1 MKHSILHLT
10 TLTLVALVMLWL
22 PSEIIAQEAVNPLD
36 GLRATSQTVATRQG
50 AKAVVDFD
58 LDLTNMKHL
67 KSNTVLQIVPMLQ
80 ANDGSGQLDLPAISI
95 SGRTRAIMLRRMGKQ
110 VDIIRNKSGEQHY
123 HYTAEVPFALWMK
136 DASLIFRAKGYGCAE
151 CELGDYT
158 TLLTPNALA
167 PLYQPQYRYAMLV
180 PEGEETKRR
189 EESLTAQITFP
200 VSQTTLNLNLGNNRA
215 EIKRI
220 DDKLTELTRNK
231 NLTVDALSIAGYASP
246 EGSEDLN
253 NRLAQGRV
261 DRVAQHIVSKSPRLK
276 GHYTSSAM
284 GADWDGLR
292 EAIAASSL
300 DHKEQILEIL
310 QKEPVSERTA
320 ALRAIDDGQTYAQLL
335 QTYYPPL
342 RRTVISFSFVVKGFD
357 LTEAKEVIK
366 THPTHLSLAEVNLV
380 ANSYPAGSAE
390 RYQIWVIA
398 ADAFPNAV
406 EPATNA
412 AIMDLEA
419 GRYDQAVK
427 LLERYK
433 KNSKLYT
440 ILGIAYAYN
449 EQYDNA
455 RTYLT
460 KAAQLG
466 LPDAQYNL
474 DEYLHYMQDNF

>member
-67 KSNTVLQIVPMLQ
+67 KSNTVLQIVPTLQ

-261 DRVAQHIVSKSPRLK
+261 DRVAQYIVSKSPRLK

-292 EAIAASSL
+292 EAIATSSL
-300 DHKEQILEIL
+300 DHKEQVLEIL

-357 LTEAKEVIK
+357 LEEAKQVIK
-366 THPTHLSLAEVNLV
+366 THPTHLSLAEVNLL

-390 RYQIWVIA
+390 RYQTWVIA

-433 KNSKLYT
+433 RNTKLYT
-440 ILGIAYAYN
+440 LLGIAYAYN

>member
-22 PSEIIAQEAVNPLD
+22 PSEIIAQEAVNLLD

-67 KSNTVLQIVPMLQ
+67 KSNTVLQIVPTLQ
-80 ANDGSGQLDLPAISI
+80 ANDGSEQLDLPAISI

-189 EESLTAQITFP
+189 EESLTAMITFP
-200 VSQTTLNLNLGNNRA
+200 VNKTNLNLNLGNNRS

-220 DDKLTELTRNK
+220 NDKVQELTTNSS
-231 NLTVDALSIAGYASP
+231 LTVDALSLTGYASP
-246 EGSEDLN
+246 EGNADLN
-253 NRLAQGRV
+253 QRLSEGRV
-261 DRVAQHIVSKSPRLK
+261 KSIAAYLVRTYPRFK
-276 GHYTSSAM
+276 DHYTSRAM

-292 EAIAASSL
+292 AAIEESSV
-300 DHKEQILEIL
+300 DYKEQIIQIIQERAA
-310 QKEPVSERTA
+310 SERTA
-320 ALRAIDDGQTYAQLL
+320 ALRAIDNGKTYAHLL

-342 RRTVISFSFVVKGFD
+342 RRTVITFSFVVKGFD
-357 LTEAKEVIK
+357 LEEAREVIK

-390 RYQIWVIA
+390 RYETWAIA

-412 AIMDLEA
+412 AIMDFEA

-433 KNSKLYT
+433 QNTKLYT
-440 ILGIAYAYN
+440 LLGIAYAYN

>member
-22 PSEIIAQEAVNPLD
+22 PSEIIAQEAVNPLN

-67 KSNTVLQIVPMLQ
+67 KSNTVLQIVPTLQ

-200 VSQTTLNLNLGNNRA
+200 VSQTSLNMNLGNNRA

-231 NLTVDALSIAGYASP
+231 NLTVDALSLAGYASP

-253 NRLAQGRV
+253 NRLAQGRI

-276 GHYTSSAM
+276 GHYTSRAT

-292 EAIAASSL
+292 EAVAASSL

-366 THPTHLSLAEVNLV
+366 THPTHLSLAEVNLI

-390 RYQIWVIA
+390 RYQTWVIA

-427 LLERYK
+427 LLVRYK

-474 DEYLHYMQDNF
+474 DEYLHFMQDNF

>member
-67 KSNTVLQIVPMLQ
+67 KSNTVLQIVPTLQ

-200 VSQTTLNLNLGNNRA
+200 VSQTSLNMNLGNNRT

-220 DDKLTELTRNK
+220 DDKLSELTRNK
-231 NLTVDALSIAGYASP
+231 NLTVDALSLAGYASP

-253 NRLAQGRV
+253 NRLAQGRI

-276 GHYTSSAM
+276 GHYTSRAT

-292 EAIAASSL
+292 EAVAASSL

-366 THPTHLSLAEVNLV
+366 THPTHLSLAEVNLI

-390 RYQIWVIA
+390 RYQTWVIA

-474 DEYLHYMQDNF
+474 DEYLHFMQDNF

>member
-22 PSEIIAQEAVNPLD
+22 PSEIIAQEAVNLLD

-67 KSNTVLQIVPMLQ
+67 KSNTVLQIVPTLQ
-80 ANDGSGQLDLPAISI
+80 ANDGSEQLDLPAISI

-110 VDIIRNKSGEQHY
+110 VNIIRNKSGEQHY

-189 EESLTAQITFP
+189 EESLTAMITFP
-200 VSQTTLNLNLGNNRA
+200 VNKTNLNLNLGNNRS

-220 DDKLTELTRNK
+220 NDKVQELTTNSS
-231 NLTVDALSIAGYASP
+231 LTVDALSLTGYASP
-246 EGSEDLN
+246 EGNADLN
-253 NRLAQGRV
+253 QRLSEGRV
-261 DRVAQHIVSKSPRLK
+261 KSIAAYLVRTYPRFK
-276 GHYTSSAM
+276 DHYTSRAM

-292 EAIAASSL
+292 AAIEESSV
-300 DHKEQILEIL
+300 DYKEQIIQIIQERAA
-310 QKEPVSERTA
+310 SERTA
-320 ALRAIDDGQTYAQLL
+320 ALRAIDNGKTYAHLL

-342 RRTVISFSFVVKGFD
+342 RRTVITFSFVVRGFD
-357 LTEAKEVIK
+357 LGEAREVIK
-366 THPTHLSLAEVNLV
+366 THPTHLSLAEINLV

-390 RYQIWVIA
+390 RYQTWVIA

-412 AIMDLEA
+412 AIMDFEA
-419 GRYDQAVK
+419 GRYDLAVK

-433 KNSKLYT
+433 KNTKLYT
-440 ILGIAYAYN
+440 LLGIAYAYN

>member
-200 VSQTTLNLNLGNNRA
+200 VSQTSLNMNLGNNRA

-220 DDKLTELTRNK
+220 DDKLSELTRNK
-231 NLTVDALSIAGYASP
+231 NLTVDALSLAGYASP

-253 NRLAQGRV
+253 NRLAQGRI

-366 THPTHLSLAEVNLV
+366 THPTHLSLAEVNLI

-390 RYQIWVIA
+390 RYQTWVIA

-474 DEYLHYMQDNF
+474 DEYLHFMQDNF

>member
-22 PSEIIAQEAVNPLD
+22 PSEIIAQEAVNLLD

-67 KSNTVLQIVPMLQ
+67 KSNTVLQVVPTLQ
-80 ANDGSGQLDLPAISI
+80 ANDGSEQLDLPAISI
-95 SGRTRAIMLRRMGKQ
+95 SGRTRAIMLRRIGKQ

-189 EESLTAQITFP
+189 EESLTAMITFP
-200 VSQTTLNLNLGNNRA
+200 VNKTNLNLNLGNNRS

-220 DDKLTELTRNK
+220 NDKVQELTTNSS
-231 NLTVDALSIAGYASP
+231 LTVDALSLTGYASP
-246 EGSEDLN
+246 EGNADLN
-253 NRLAQGRV
+253 QRLSEGRV
-261 DRVAQHIVSKSPRLK
+261 KSIAAYLVRTYPRFK
-276 GHYTSSAM
+276 DHYTSRAM

-292 EAIAASSL
+292 AAIEESSV
-300 DHKEQILEIL
+300 DYKEQIIQIIQERAA
-310 QKEPVSERTA
+310 SERTA
-320 ALRAIDDGQTYAQLL
+320 ALRAIDNGKTYAHLL

-342 RRTVISFSFVVKGFD
+342 RRTVITFSFVVKGFD
-357 LTEAKEVIK
+357 LEEAREVIK

-390 RYQIWVIA
+390 RYETWAIA

-412 AIMDLEA
+412 AIMDFEA
-419 GRYDQAVK
+419 GRYAQAVK

-433 KNSKLYT
+433 KNTKLYT
-440 ILGIAYAYN
+440 LLGIAYAYN

>member
-22 PSEIIAQEAVNPLD
+22 PSEIIAQEAVNLLD

-67 KSNTVLQIVPMLQ
+67 KSNTVLQVVPTLQ
-80 ANDGSGQLDLPAISI
+80 ANDGSEQLDLPAISI
-95 SGRTRAIMLRRMGKQ
+95 SGRTRAIMLRRIGKQ

-189 EESLTAQITFP
+189 EESLTAMITFP
-200 VSQTTLNLNLGNNRA
+200 VNKTNLNLNLGNNRS

-220 DDKLTELTRNK
+220 NDKVQELTTNSS
-231 NLTVDALSIAGYASP
+231 LTVDALSLTGYASP
-246 EGSEDLN
+246 EGNADLTQRLSE
-253 NRLAQGRV
+253 GRV
-261 DRVAQHIVSKSPRLK
+261 KSIAAYLVRTYPRFK
-276 GHYTSSAM
+276 DHYTSRAM

-292 EAIAASSL
+292 AAIEESSV
-300 DHKEQILEIL
+300 DYKEQIIQIIQERAA
-310 QKEPVSERTA
+310 SERTA
-320 ALRAIDDGQTYAQLL
+320 ALRAIDNGKTYAHLL

-342 RRTVISFSFVVKGFD
+342 RRTVITFSFVVRGFD
-357 LTEAKEVIK
+357 LEEAREVIK

-390 RYQIWVIA
+390 RYETWAIA

-412 AIMDLEA
+412 AIMDFEA
-419 GRYDQAVK
+419 GRYDQAVR

-433 KNSKLYT
+433 KNTKLYT

>member
-22 PSEIIAQEAVNPLD
+22 PSEIIAQEAVNLLD

-67 KSNTVLQIVPMLQ
+67 KSNTVLQIVPTLQ
-80 ANDGSGQLDLPAISI
+80 ANDGSEQLDLPAISI

-189 EESLTAQITFP
+189 EESLTAMITFP
-200 VSQTTLNLNLGNNRA
+200 VNKTNLNLNLGNNRS

-220 DDKLTELTRNK
+220 NDKVQELTTNSS
-231 NLTVDALSIAGYASP
+231 LTVDALSLTGYASP
-246 EGSEDLN
+246 EGNADLN
-253 NRLAQGRV
+253 QRLSEGRV
-261 DRVAQHIVSKSPRLK
+261 KSIAAYLVRTYPRFK
-276 GHYTSSAM
+276 DHYTSRAM

-292 EAIAASSL
+292 AAIEESSV
-300 DHKEQILEIL
+300 DYKEQIIQIIQERAA
-310 QKEPVSERTA
+310 SERTA
-320 ALRAIDDGQTYAQLL
+320 ALRAIDNGKTYAHLL

-342 RRTVISFSFVVKGFD
+342 RRTVITFSFVVRGFD
-357 LTEAKEVIK
+357 LEEAREVIK
-366 THPTHLSLAEVNLV
+366 KHPTHLSLAEVNLV

-390 RYQIWVIA
+390 RYQTWVIA

-412 AIMDLEA
+412 AIMDFEA

-433 KNSKLYT
+433 KNTKLYT
-440 ILGIAYAYN
+440 LLGIAYAYN
-449 EQYDNA
+449 EQYDNT

>member
-22 PSEIIAQEAVNPLD
+22 PSEIIAQEAVNLLD

-67 KSNTVLQIVPMLQ
+67 KSNTVLQVVPTLQ
-80 ANDGSGQLDLPAISI
+80 ANDGSEQLDLPAISI
-95 SGRTRAIMLRRMGKQ
+95 SGRTRAIMLRRIGKQ

-189 EESLTAQITFP
+189 EESLTAMITFP
-200 VSQTTLNLNLGNNRA
+200 VNKTNLNLNLGNNRS

-220 DDKLTELTRNK
+220 NDKVQELTTNIS
-231 NLTVDALSIAGYASP
+231 LTVDALSLTGYASP
-246 EGSEDLN
+246 EGNADLN
-253 NRLAQGRV
+253 QRLSEGRV
-261 DRVAQHIVSKSPRLK
+261 KSIAAYLVRTYPRFK
-276 GHYTSSAM
+276 DHYTSRAM

-292 EAIAASSL
+292 AAIEESSV
-300 DHKEQILEIL
+300 DYKEQIIQIIQERAA
-310 QKEPVSERTA
+310 SERTA
-320 ALRAIDDGQTYAQLL
+320 ALRAIDNGKTYAHLL

-342 RRTVISFSFVVKGFD
+342 RRTVITFSFVVRGFD
-357 LTEAKEVIK
+357 LEEAREVIK
-366 THPTHLSLAEVNLV
+366 KHPTHLSLAEVNLV

-390 RYQIWVIA
+390 RYQTWVIA

-412 AIMDLEA
+412 AIMDFEA

-433 KNSKLYT
+433 KNTKLYT
-440 ILGIAYAYN
+440 LLGIAYAYN

>member
-10 TLTLVALVMLWL
+10 TLTLVALVVLWL
-22 PSEIIAQEAVNPLD
+22 PSEIIAQEAVNLLD
-36 GLRATSQTVATRQG
+36 GLRATPQTVATRQG

-58 LDLTNMKHL
+58 LDITNMKHL
-67 KSNTVLQIVPMLQ
+67 KSNTVLQIVPTLQ
-80 ANDGSGQLDLPAISI
+80 ANDGSEQLDLPAISI

-180 PEGEETKRR
+180 PEGEESKRR
-189 EESLTAQITFP
+189 EESLTAMITFP
-200 VSQTTLNLNLGNNRA
+200 VNKTNLNLNLGNNRS

-220 DDKLTELTRNK
+220 NDKVQELTTNSS
-231 NLTVDALSIAGYASP
+231 LTVDALSLTGYASP
-246 EGSEDLN
+246 EGNADLN
-253 NRLAQGRV
+253 QRLSEGRV
-261 DRVAQHIVSKSPRLK
+261 KSIAAYLVRTYPRFK
-276 GHYTSSAM
+276 DHYTSRAM

-292 EAIAASSL
+292 AAIEESSV
-300 DHKEQILEIL
+300 DYKEQIIQIIQERAA
-310 QKEPVSERTA
+310 SERTA
-320 ALRAIDDGQTYAQLL
+320 ALRAIDNGKTYAHLL

-342 RRTVISFSFVVKGFD
+342 RRTVITFSFVVRGFD
-357 LTEAKEVIK
+357 LGEAREVIK

-390 RYQIWVIA
+390 RYETWVIA

-412 AIMDLEA
+412 AIMDFEA
-419 GRYDQAVK
+419 GRYDQAIK

-433 KNSKLYT
+433 KNTKLYT
-440 ILGIAYAYN
+440 LLGIAYAYN

>member
-10 TLTLVALVMLWL
+10 TLTLVALAMLWL
-22 PSEIIAQEAVNPLD
+22 PSELIAQEAVNPLD

-58 LDLTNMKHL
+58 LDLTNMKQL
-67 KSNTVLQIVPMLQ
+67 KSNTVLQIVPTLQ
-80 ANDGSGQLDLPAISI
+80 ANDGSAQLDLPEISI
-95 SGRTRAIMLRRMGKQ
+95 SGRTRAIMLRRMDKQ

-123 HYTAEVPFALWMK
+123 HYTAEIPFASWMK

-189 EESLTAQITFP
+189 EESLTAMITFP
-200 VSQTTLNLNLGNNRA
+200 VNKTNLNLNLGNNRS

-220 DDKLTELTRNK
+220 NDKVQELTTNSS
-231 NLTVDALSIAGYASP
+231 LTVDALSLTGYASP
-246 EGSEDLN
+246 EGNADLN
-253 NRLAQGRV
+253 QRLSEGRV
-261 DRVAQHIVSKSPRLK
+261 KSIAAYLVRTYPRFK
-276 GHYTSSAM
+276 DHYTSRAM

-292 EAIAASSL
+292 AAIEESSV
-300 DHKEQILEIL
+300 DYKEQIIQIIQERAA
-310 QKEPVSERTA
+310 SERTA
-320 ALRAIDDGQTYAQLL
+320 ALRAIDNGKTYAHLL

-342 RRTVISFSFVVKGFD
+342 RRTVITFSFVVRGFD
-357 LTEAKEVIK
+357 LEEAREVIK
-366 THPTHLSLAEVNLV
+366 KHPTHLSLAEVNLV

-390 RYQIWVIA
+390 RYETWVIA

-412 AIMDLEA
+412 AIMDFEA

-433 KNSKLYT
+433 KNTKLYT
-440 ILGIAYAYN
+440 LLGIAYAYN

>member
-67 KSNTVLQIVPMLQ
+67 KSNTVLQIVPTLQ

-200 VSQTTLNLNLGNNRA
+200 VSQTTLNLNLGNNRS

-261 DRVAQHIVSKSPRLK
+261 DRVAQYIVSKSPRLK

-292 EAIAASSL
+292 EAIATSSL
-300 DHKEQILEIL
+300 DHKEQVLEIL

-357 LTEAKEVIK
+357 LEEAKQVIK
-366 THPTHLSLAEVNLV
+366 THPTHLSLAEVNLL

-390 RYQIWVIA
+390 RYQTWVIA

-433 KNSKLYT
+433 RNTKLYT
-440 ILGIAYAYN
+440 LLGIAYAYN

>member
-22 PSEIIAQEAVNPLD
+22 PSEIIAQEAVNLLD

-67 KSNTVLQIVPMLQ
+67 KSNTVLQVVPTLQ
-80 ANDGSGQLDLPAISI
+80 ANDGSEQLDLPAISI

-189 EESLTAQITFP
+189 EESLTAMITFP
-200 VSQTTLNLNLGNNRA
+200 VNKTNLNLNLGNNRS

-220 DDKLTELTRNK
+220 NDKVQELTTNSS
-231 NLTVDALSIAGYASP
+231 LTVDALSLTGYASP
-246 EGSEDLN
+246 EGNADLN
-253 NRLAQGRV
+253 QRLSEGRV
-261 DRVAQHIVSKSPRLK
+261 KSIAAYLVRTYPRFK
-276 GHYTSSAM
+276 DHYTSRAM

-292 EAIAASSL
+292 AAIEESSV
-300 DHKEQILEIL
+300 DYKEQIIQIIQERAA
-310 QKEPVSERTA
+310 SERTA
-320 ALRAIDDGQTYAQLL
+320 ALRAIDNGKTYAHLL

-342 RRTVISFSFVVKGFD
+342 RRTVITFSFVVRGFD
-357 LTEAKEVIK
+357 LGEAREVIK

-390 RYQIWVIA
+390 RYETWVIA

-412 AIMDLEA
+412 AIMDFEA
-419 GRYDQAVK
+419 GRYDQAIK

-433 KNSKLYT
+433 KNTKLYT
-440 ILGIAYAYN
+440 LLGIAYAYN

-474 DEYLHYMQDNF
+474 DEFLHYMQDNF

>member
-67 KSNTVLQIVPMLQ
+67 KSNTVLQIVPTLQ

-110 VDIIRNKSGEQHY
+110 VDVIRNKSGEQHY

-200 VSQTTLNLNLGNNRA
+200 VSQTSLNMNLGNNRT

-261 DRVAQHIVSKSPRLK
+261 DRVAQYIVSKSPRLK

-310 QKEPVSERTA
+310 QKGPVSERTA

-357 LTEAKEVIK
+357 LEEAKQVIK
-366 THPTHLSLAEVNLV
+366 THPTHLSLAEVNLL

-390 RYQIWVIA
+390 RYQTWVIA

-412 AIMDLEA
+412 AIMDLQA

-433 KNSKLYT
+433 KNTKLYT
-440 ILGIAYAYN
+440 LLGIAYAYN

>member
-67 KSNTVLQIVPMLQ
+67 KSNTVLQIVPTLQ
-80 ANDGSGQLDLPAISI
+80 ANDGSEQLDLPAISI

-123 HYTAEVPFALWMK
+123 RYTAEVPFALWMK

-231 NLTVDALSIAGYASP
+231 NLTVDALSIAGYVSP

-276 GHYTSSAM
+276 GHYTSRAT
-284 GADWDGLR
+284 GADWDVLR
-292 EAIAASSL
+292 EAVAASSL

-366 THPTHLSLAEVNLV
+366 THPTHLSLAEVNLI

-390 RYQIWVIA
+390 RYQTWVIA

>member
-22 PSEIIAQEAVNPLD
+22 PSEIIAQEAVNLLD

-67 KSNTVLQIVPMLQ
+67 KSNTVLQIVPTLQ
-80 ANDGSGQLDLPAISI
+80 ANDGSEQLDLPAISI

-189 EESLTAQITFP
+189 EESLTAMITFP
-200 VSQTTLNLNLGNNRA
+200 VNKTNLNLNLGNNRS

-220 DDKLTELTRNK
+220 NDKVQELTTNIS
-231 NLTVDALSIAGYASP
+231 LTVDALSLTGYASP
-246 EGSEDLN
+246 EGNADLN
-253 NRLAQGRV
+253 QRLSEGRV
-261 DRVAQHIVSKSPRLK
+261 KSIAAYLVRTYPRFK
-276 GHYTSSAM
+276 GHYTSRAM

-292 EAIAASSL
+292 AAIEESSV
-300 DHKEQILEIL
+300 DYKEQIIQIIQERAA
-310 QKEPVSERTA
+310 SERTA
-320 ALRAIDDGQTYAQLL
+320 ALRAIDNGKTYAHLL

-342 RRTVISFSFVVKGFD
+342 RRTVITFSFVVKGFD
-357 LTEAKEVIK
+357 LEEAREVIK

-390 RYQIWVIA
+390 RYETWAIA

-412 AIMDLEA
+412 AIMDFEA
-419 GRYDQAVK
+419 GRYAQAVK

-433 KNSKLYT
+433 KNTKLYT
-440 ILGIAYAYN
+440 LLGIAYAYN

>member
-22 PSEIIAQEAVNPLD
+22 PSEIIAQEAVNLLD
-36 GLRATSQTVATRQG
+36 GLRATYQTVATRQG

-67 KSNTVLQIVPMLQ
+67 KSNTVLQIVPTLQ
-80 ANDGSGQLDLPAISI
+80 ANDGSEQLDLPAISI

-189 EESLTAQITFP
+189 EESLTAMITFP
-200 VSQTTLNLNLGNNRA
+200 VNKTNLNLNLGNNRS
-215 EIKRI
+215 EVKRI
-220 DDKLTELTRNK
+220 DKKLQELTTNSS
-231 NLTVDALSIAGYASP
+231 LTVDVLSLTGYASP
-246 EGSEDLN
+246 EGNAELNQKLSE
-253 NRLAQGRV
+253 GRV
-261 DRVAQHIVSKSPRLK
+261 ESIAAYLVRTYPRFK
-276 GHYTSSAM
+276 DHYTSRAM

-292 EAIAASSL
+292 AAIEESSV
-300 DHKEQILEIL
+300 DYKEQIIQIIQERAA
-310 QKEPVSERTA
+310 SERTA
-320 ALRAIDDGQTYAQLL
+320 ALRAIDNGKTYAHLL

-342 RRTVISFSFVVKGFD
+342 RRTVITFSFVVKGFD
-357 LTEAKEVIK
+357 LEEAREVIK

-390 RYQIWVIA
+390 RYETWAIA

-412 AIMDLEA
+412 AIMDFEA

-433 KNSKLYT
+433 KNTKLYT

>member
-22 PSEIIAQEAVNPLD
+22 PSEIIAQEAVNLLD
-36 GLRATSQTVATRQG
+36 GLRATPQTVATRQG

-67 KSNTVLQIVPMLQ
+67 KSNTVLQIVPTLQ
-80 ANDGSGQLDLPAISI
+80 ANDGSEQLDLPAISI

-189 EESLTAQITFP
+189 EESLTAMITFP
-200 VSQTTLNLNLGNNRA
+200 VNKTNLNLNLGNNRS

-220 DDKLTELTRNK
+220 NDKVQELTTNSS
-231 NLTVDALSIAGYASP
+231 LTVDALSLTGYASP
-246 EGSEDLN
+246 EGNADLN
-253 NRLAQGRV
+253 QRLSEGRV
-261 DRVAQHIVSKSPRLK
+261 KSIAAYLVRTYPRFK
-276 GHYTSSAM
+276 DHYTSRAM

-292 EAIAASSL
+292 AAIEESSV
-300 DHKEQILEIL
+300 DYKEQIIQIIQERAA
-310 QKEPVSERTA
+310 SERTA
-320 ALRAIDDGQTYAQLL
+320 ALRAIDNGKTYAHLL

-342 RRTVISFSFVVKGFD
+342 RRTVITFSFVVRGFD
-357 LTEAKEVIK
+357 LEEAREVIK
-366 THPTHLSLAEVNLV
+366 KHPTHLSLAEVNLV

-390 RYQIWVIA
+390 RYETWVIA

-412 AIMDLEA
+412 AIMDFEA

-433 KNSKLYT
+433 KNTKLYT
-440 ILGIAYAYN
+440 LLGIAYAYN

>member
-10 TLTLVALVMLWL
+10 TLTLVALVMLWF
-22 PSEIIAQEAVNPLD
+22 PSEITAQEAVNLLD

-50 AKAVVDFD
+50 AKTVVDFD
-58 LDLTNMKHL
+58 LDLTNMKRL
-67 KSNTVLQIVPMLQ
+67 KSNTVLQVVPTLR
-80 ANDGSGQLDLPAISI
+80 ANDGSEQLDLPAIAI
-95 SGRTRAIMLRRMGKQ
+95 SGRTRAIMLRRIGKQ

-189 EESLTAQITFP
+189 EESLTAMITFP
-200 VSQTTLNLNLGNNRA
+200 VNKTNLNLNLGNNRS

-220 DDKLTELTRNK
+220 NDKVQELTTNIS
-231 NLTVDALSIAGYASP
+231 LTVDALSLTGYASP
-246 EGSEDLN
+246 EGNADLN
-253 NRLAQGRV
+253 QRLSEGRV
-261 DRVAQHIVSKSPRLK
+261 KSIAAYLVRTYPRFK
-276 GHYTSSAM
+276 GHYTSRAM

-292 EAIAASSL
+292 AAIEESSV
-300 DHKEQILEIL
+300 DYKEQIIQIIQERAA
-310 QKEPVSERTA
+310 SERTA
-320 ALRAIDDGQTYAQLL
+320 ALRAIDNGKTYAHLL

-342 RRTVISFSFVVKGFD
+342 RRTVITFSFVVRGFD
-357 LTEAKEVIK
+357 LEEAREVIK
-366 THPTHLSLAEVNLV
+366 KHPTHLSLAEVNLV

-390 RYQIWVIA
+390 RYETWAIA

-412 AIMDLEA
+412 AIMDFEA
-419 GRYDQAVK
+419 GRYAQAVK

-433 KNSKLYT
+433 KNTKLYT
-440 ILGIAYAYN
+440 LLGIAYAYN

>member
-22 PSEIIAQEAVNPLD
+22 PSEIIAQEAVNLLD

-67 KSNTVLQIVPMLQ
+67 KSNTVLQIVPTLQ
-80 ANDGSGQLDLPAISI
+80 ANDGSEQLDLPAISI

-189 EESLTAQITFP
+189 EESLTAMITFP
-200 VSQTTLNLNLGNNRA
+200 VNKTNLNLNLGNNRS

-220 DDKLTELTRNK
+220 NDKVQELTTNIS
-231 NLTVDALSIAGYASP
+231 LTVDALSLTGYASP
-246 EGSEDLN
+246 EGNADLN
-253 NRLAQGRV
+253 QRLSEGRV
-261 DRVAQHIVSKSPRLK
+261 KSIAAYLVRTYPRFK
-276 GHYTSSAM
+276 DHYTSRAM

-292 EAIAASSL
+292 AAIEESSV
-300 DHKEQILEIL
+300 DYKEQIIQIIQERAA
-310 QKEPVSERTA
+310 SERTA
-320 ALRAIDDGQTYAQLL
+320 ALRAIDNGKTYAHLL

-342 RRTVISFSFVVKGFD
+342 RRTVITFSFVVRGFD
-357 LTEAKEVIK
+357 LEEAREVIK
-366 THPTHLSLAEVNLV
+366 KHPTHLSLAEVNLV

-390 RYQIWVIA
+390 RYQTWVIA

-412 AIMDLEA
+412 AIMDFEA

-433 KNSKLYT
+433 KNTKLYT
-440 ILGIAYAYN
+440 LLGIAYAYN

>member
-22 PSEIIAQEAVNPLD
+22 PSEIIAQEAVNLLD

-67 KSNTVLQIVPMLQ
+67 KSNTVLQIVPTLQ
-80 ANDGSGQLDLPAISI
+80 ANDGSEQLDLPAISI

-189 EESLTAQITFP
+189 EESLTAMITFP
-200 VSQTTLNLNLGNNRA
+200 VNKTNLNLNLGNNRS

-220 DDKLTELTRNK
+220 NDKVQELTTNSS
-231 NLTVDALSIAGYASP
+231 LTVDALSLTGYASP
-246 EGSEDLN
+246 EGNADLN
-253 NRLAQGRV
+253 QRLSEGRV
-261 DRVAQHIVSKSPRLK
+261 KSIAAYLVRTYPRFK
-276 GHYTSSAM
+276 DHYTSRAM

-292 EAIAASSL
+292 AAIEESSV
-300 DHKEQILEIL
+300 DYKEQIIQVIQERAA
-310 QKEPVSERTA
+310 SERTA
-320 ALRAIDDGQTYAQLL
+320 ALRAIDNGKTYAHLL

-342 RRTVISFSFVVKGFD
+342 RRTVITFSFVVRGFD
-357 LTEAKEVIK
+357 LEEAREVIK

-390 RYQIWVIA
+390 RYETWVIA

-412 AIMDLEA
+412 AIMDFEA

-433 KNSKLYT
+433 KNTKLYT
-440 ILGIAYAYN
+440 LLGIAYVYN

>member
-22 PSEIIAQEAVNPLD
+22 PSEIIAQEAVNLLD

-67 KSNTVLQIVPMLQ
+67 KSNTVLQIVPTLQ
-80 ANDGSGQLDLPAISI
+80 ANDGSEQLDLPAISI

-189 EESLTAQITFP
+189 EESLTAMITFP
-200 VSQTTLNLNLGNNRA
+200 VNKTNLNLNLGNNRS

-220 DDKLTELTRNK
+220 NDKVQELTTNSS
-231 NLTVDALSIAGYASP
+231 LTVDALSLTGYASP
-246 EGSEDLN
+246 EGNADLN
-253 NRLAQGRV
+253 QRLSEGRV
-261 DRVAQHIVSKSPRLK
+261 KSIAAYLVRTYPRFK
-276 GHYTSSAM
+276 DHYTSRAM

-292 EAIAASSL
+292 AAIEESSV
-300 DHKEQILEIL
+300 DYKEQIIQIIQERAA
-310 QKEPVSERTA
+310 SERTA
-320 ALRAIDDGQTYAQLL
+320 ALRAIDNGKTYAHLL

-342 RRTVISFSFVVKGFD
+342 RRTVITFSFVVRGFD
-357 LTEAKEVIK
+357 LEEAREVIK

-380 ANSYPAGSAE
+380 ANSYLAGSAE
-390 RYQIWVIA
+390 RYETWVIA

-412 AIMDLEA
+412 AIMDFEA

-433 KNSKLYT
+433 KNTKLYT

>member
-22 PSEIIAQEAVNPLD
+22 PSEIIAQEAVNLLD
-36 GLRATSQTVATRQG
+36 GLRVTSQTVATRQG

-67 KSNTVLQIVPMLQ
+67 KSNTVLQIVPTLQ
-80 ANDGSGQLDLPAISI
+80 ANDGSEQLDLPAISI

-189 EESLTAQITFP
+189 EESLTAMITFP
-200 VSQTTLNLNLGNNRA
+200 VNKTNLNLNLGNNRS

-220 DDKLTELTRNK
+220 NDKVQELTTNIS
-231 NLTVDALSIAGYASP
+231 LTVDALSLTGYASP
-246 EGSEDLN
+246 EGNADLN
-253 NRLAQGRV
+253 QRLSEGRV
-261 DRVAQHIVSKSPRLK
+261 KSIAAYLVRTYPRSK
-276 GHYTSSAM
+276 GHYTSRAM

-292 EAIAASSL
+292 AAIEESSV
-300 DHKEQILEIL
+300 DYKEQIIQIIQERAA
-310 QKEPVSERTA
+310 SERTA
-320 ALRAIDDGQTYAQLL
+320 ALRAIDNGKTYAHLL

-342 RRTVISFSFVVKGFD
+342 RRTVITFSFVVKGFD
-357 LTEAKEVIK
+357 LEEAREVIK

-390 RYQIWVIA
+390 RYETWAIA

-412 AIMDLEA
+412 AIMDFEA
-419 GRYDQAVK
+419 GRYAQAVK

-433 KNSKLYT
+433 KNTKLYT
-440 ILGIAYAYN
+440 LLGIAYAYN

>member
-22 PSEIIAQEAVNPLD
+22 PSEIIAQEAVNLLD

-67 KSNTVLQIVPMLQ
+67 KSNTVLQVVPTLQ
-80 ANDGSGQLDLPAISI
+80 ANDGSEQLDLPAISI
-95 SGRTRAIMLRRMGKQ
+95 SGRTRAIMLRRIGKQ

-189 EESLTAQITFP
+189 EESLTAMITFP
-200 VSQTTLNLNLGNNRA
+200 VNKTNLNLNLGNNRS

-220 DDKLTELTRNK
+220 NDKVQELTTNSS
-231 NLTVDALSIAGYASP
+231 LTVDALSLTGYASP
-246 EGSEDLN
+246 EGNADLN
-253 NRLAQGRV
+253 QRLSEGRV
-261 DRVAQHIVSKSPRLK
+261 KSIAAYLVRTYPRFK
-276 GHYTSSAM
+276 DHYTSRAM

-292 EAIAASSL
+292 AAIEESSV
-300 DHKEQILEIL
+300 DYKEQIIQIIQERAA
-310 QKEPVSERTA
+310 SERTA
-320 ALRAIDDGQTYAQLL
+320 ALRAIDNGKTYAHLL

-342 RRTVISFSFVVKGFD
+342 RRTVITFSFVVRGFD
-357 LTEAKEVIK
+357 LEEAREVIK

-390 RYQIWVIA
+390 RYETWAIA

-412 AIMDLEA
+412 AIMDFEA
-419 GRYDQAVK
+419 GRYDQAVR

-433 KNSKLYT
+433 KNTKLYT

>member
-22 PSEIIAQEAVNPLD
+22 PSEIITQEAVNPLD
-36 GLRATSQTVATRQG
+36 GLRATSQTVATIQG

-67 KSNTVLQIVPMLQ
+67 KSNTVLQIVPTLQ

-136 DASLIFRAKGYGCAE
+136 DASLIFRAKGYGCAT

-167 PLYQPQYRYAMLV
+167 PLSQPQYRYAMLV

-200 VSQTTLNLNLGNNRA
+200 VSQTSLNMNLGNNRT

-253 NRLAQGRV
+253 HRLAQGRV
-261 DRVAQHIVSKSPRLK
+261 DRVAQYIVGKSPRLK

-284 GADWDGLR
+284 SADWDGLR

-300 DHKEQILEIL
+300 DHKEQVLEIL
-310 QKEPVSERTA
+310 QKEPASERTA

-357 LTEAKEVIK
+357 LEEAKQVIK
-366 THPTHLSLAEVNLV
+366 THPTHLSLAEVNLL

-390 RYQIWVIA
+390 RYQTWVIA

-433 KNSKLYT
+433 KNTKLYT
-440 ILGIAYAYN
+440 LLGIAYAYN
-449 EQYDNA
+449 ELYDNA

>member
-22 PSEIIAQEAVNPLD
+22 PSEIIAQEAVNLLD

-67 KSNTVLQIVPMLQ
+67 KSNTVLQIVPTLQ
-80 ANDGSGQLDLPAISI
+80 ANDGSEQLDLPAISI

-189 EESLTAQITFP
+189 EESLTAMITFP
-200 VSQTTLNLNLGNNRA
+200 VNKTNLNLNLGNNRS

-220 DDKLTELTRNK
+220 NDKVQELTTNSS
-231 NLTVDALSIAGYASP
+231 LTVDALSLTGYASP
-246 EGSEDLN
+246 EGNADLN
-253 NRLAQGRV
+253 QRLSEGRV
-261 DRVAQHIVSKSPRLK
+261 KSIAAYLVRTYPRFK
-276 GHYTSSAM
+276 DHYTSRAM

-292 EAIAASSL
+292 AAIEESSV
-300 DHKEQILEIL
+300 DYKEQIIQIIQERAA
-310 QKEPVSERTA
+310 SERTA
-320 ALRAIDDGQTYAQLL
+320 ALRAIDNGKTYAHLL

-342 RRTVISFSFVVKGFD
+342 RRTVITFSFVVRGFD
-357 LTEAKEVIK
+357 LEEAREVIK
-366 THPTHLSLAEVNLV
+366 KHPTHLSLAEVNLV

-390 RYQIWVIA
+390 RYETWVIA

-412 AIMDLEA
+412 AIMDFEA

-433 KNSKLYT
+433 KNTKLYT

>member
-22 PSEIIAQEAVNPLD
+22 PSEIIAQEAVNLLD

-58 LDLTNMKHL
+58 LDLTYMKHL
-67 KSNTVLQIVPMLQ
+67 KSNTVLQVVPTLQ
-80 ANDGSGQLDLPAISI
+80 ANDGSEQLDLPAISI
-95 SGRTRAIMLRRMGKQ
+95 SGRTRAIMLRRIGKQ

-189 EESLTAQITFP
+189 EESLTAMITFP
-200 VSQTTLNLNLGNNRA
+200 VNKTNLNLNLGNNRS

-220 DDKLTELTRNK
+220 NDKVQELTTNSS
-231 NLTVDALSIAGYASP
+231 LTVDALSLTGYASP
-246 EGSEDLN
+246 EGNADLN
-253 NRLAQGRV
+253 QRLSEGRV
-261 DRVAQHIVSKSPRLK
+261 KSIAAYLVRTYPRFK
-276 GHYTSSAM
+276 DHYTSRAM

-292 EAIAASSL
+292 AAIEESSV
-300 DHKEQILEIL
+300 DYKEQIIQIIQERAA
-310 QKEPVSERTA
+310 SERTA
-320 ALRAIDDGQTYAQLL
+320 ALRAIDNGKTYAHLL

-342 RRTVISFSFVVKGFD
+342 RRTVITFSFVVRGFD
-357 LTEAKEVIK
+357 LEEAREVIK

-390 RYQIWVIA
+390 RYETWAIA

-412 AIMDLEA
+412 AIMDFEA
-419 GRYDQAVK
+419 GRYDQAVR

-433 KNSKLYT
+433 KNTKLYT

>member
-22 PSEIIAQEAVNPLD
+22 PSEIIAQEAVNLLD

-67 KSNTVLQIVPMLQ
+67 KSNTVLQIVPTLQ
-80 ANDGSGQLDLPAISI
+80 ANDGSEQLDLPAISI

-189 EESLTAQITFP
+189 EESLTAMITFP
-200 VSQTTLNLNLGNNRA
+200 VNKTNLNLNLGNNRS

-220 DDKLTELTRNK
+220 NDKVQELTTNIS
-231 NLTVDALSIAGYASP
+231 LTVDALSLTGYDSP
-246 EGSEDLN
+246 EGNADLN
-253 NRLAQGRV
+253 QRLSEGRV
-261 DRVAQHIVSKSPRLK
+261 KSIAAYLVRTYPRFK
-276 GHYTSSAM
+276 DHYTSRAM

-292 EAIAASSL
+292 AAIEESSV
-300 DHKEQILEIL
+300 DYKEQIIQIIQERAA
-310 QKEPVSERTA
+310 SERTA
-320 ALRAIDDGQTYAQLL
+320 ALRAIDNGKTYAHLL

-342 RRTVISFSFVVKGFD
+342 RRTVITFSFVVKGFD
-357 LTEAKEVIK
+357 LEEAREVIK

-390 RYQIWVIA
+390 RYETWAIA

-412 AIMDLEA
+412 AIMDFET
-419 GRYDQAVK
+419 GRYAQAVK

-433 KNSKLYT
+433 KNTKLYT
-440 ILGIAYAYN
+440 LLGIAYAYN

>member
-67 KSNTVLQIVPMLQ
+67 KSNTVLQIVPTLQ

-200 VSQTTLNLNLGNNRA
+200 VSQTSLNMNLGNNRA

-231 NLTVDALSIAGYASP
+231 NLTVDALSLAGYASP

-292 EAIAASSL
+292 EAIATSSL

-366 THPTHLSLAEVNLV
+366 THPTHLSLAEVNLL

-390 RYQIWVIA
+390 RYQTWVIA

-433 KNSKLYT
+433 RNTKLYT
-440 ILGIAYAYN
+440 LLGIAYAYN

>member
-10 TLTLVALVMLWL
+10 TLTLVALAMLWL
-22 PSEIIAQEAVNPLD
+22 PSELIAQEAVNPLD

-67 KSNTVLQIVPMLQ
+67 KSNTVLQIVPTLQ

-110 VDIIRNKSGEQHY
+110 VDIIHNKSGEQHY

-167 PLYQPQYRYAMLV
+167 PLYQPRYRYAMLV

-261 DRVAQHIVSKSPRLK
+261 DRVAQYIVSKSPRLK

-300 DHKEQILEIL
+300 DHKEQVLEIL

-357 LTEAKEVIK
+357 LEEAKQVIK
-366 THPTHLSLAEVNLV
+366 THPTHLSLAEVNLL

-390 RYQIWVIA
+390 RYQTWVIA

-433 KNSKLYT
+433 KNTKLYT
-440 ILGIAYAYN
+440 LLGIAYAYN

>member
-67 KSNTVLQIVPMLQ
+67 KSNTVLQIVPTLQ

-158 TLLTPNALA
+158 SLLTPNALA

-189 EESLTAQITFP
+189 EESLTAMITFP
-200 VSQTTLNLNLGNNRA
+200 VNKTDLNMNLGNNRA

-220 DDKLTELTRNK
+220 DDKLTELTLNK

-261 DRVAQHIVSKSPRLK
+261 DRVAQYIVSKSPRLK

-300 DHKEQILEIL
+300 DHKEQVLEIL
-310 QKEPVSERTA
+310 LKEPVSERTA

-357 LTEAKEVIK
+357 LEEAKQVIK
-366 THPTHLSLAEVNLV
+366 THPTHLSLAEVNLL

-390 RYQIWVIA
+390 RYQTWVIA

-433 KNSKLYT
+433 KNTKLYT
-440 ILGIAYAYN
+440 LLGIAYAYN

>member
-22 PSEIIAQEAVNPLD
+22 PSEIIAQEAVNLLD

-67 KSNTVLQIVPMLQ
+67 KSNTVLQVVPTLQ
-80 ANDGSGQLDLPAISI
+80 ANDGSEQLDLPAISI

-189 EESLTAQITFP
+189 EESLTAMITFP
-200 VSQTTLNLNLGNNRA
+200 VNKTNLNLNLGNNRS

-220 DDKLTELTRNK
+220 NDKVQELTTNSS
-231 NLTVDALSIAGYASP
+231 LTVDALSLTGYASP
-246 EGSEDLN
+246 EGNADLN
-253 NRLAQGRV
+253 QRLSEGRV
-261 DRVAQHIVSKSPRLK
+261 KSIAAYLVRTYPRFK
-276 GHYTSSAM
+276 DHYTSRAM

-292 EAIAASSL
+292 AAIEESSV
-300 DHKEQILEIL
+300 DYKEQIIQIIQERAA
-310 QKEPVSERTA
+310 SERTA
-320 ALRAIDDGQTYAQLL
+320 ALRAIDNGKTYAHLL

-342 RRTVISFSFVVKGFD
+342 RRTVITFSFVVRGFD
-357 LTEAKEVIK
+357 LGEAREVIK

-390 RYQIWVIA
+390 RYETWAIA

-412 AIMDLEA
+412 AIMDFEA

-433 KNSKLYT
+433 KNTKLYT
-440 ILGIAYAYN
+440 LLGIAYAYN

>member
-10 TLTLVALVMLWL
+10 TLTLAALVMLWL
-22 PSEIIAQEAVNPLD
+22 PSEIIAQEAVNLLD

-50 AKAVVDFD
+50 ATAVVDFD

-67 KSNTVLQIVPMLQ
+67 KSNTVLQIVPTLQ
-80 ANDGSGQLDLPAISI
+80 ANDGSEQLDLPAISI

-189 EESLTAQITFP
+189 EESLTAMITFP
-200 VSQTTLNLNLGNNRA
+200 VNKTNLNLNLGNNRS
-215 EIKRI
+215 EVKRI
-220 DDKLTELTRNK
+220 DKKLQELTTNSS
-231 NLTVDALSIAGYASP
+231 LTVDVLSLTGYASP
-246 EGSEDLN
+246 EGNAELNQKLSE
-253 NRLAQGRV
+253 GRV
-261 DRVAQHIVSKSPRLK
+261 ESIAAYLVRTYPRFK
-276 GHYTSSAM
+276 DHYTSRAM

-292 EAIAASSL
+292 AAIEESSV
-300 DHKEQILEIL
+300 DYKEQIIQIIQERAA
-310 QKEPVSERTA
+310 SERTA
-320 ALRAIDDGQTYAQLL
+320 ALRAIDNGKTYAHLL

-342 RRTVISFSFVVKGFD
+342 RRTVITFSFVVRGFD
-357 LTEAKEVIK
+357 LEEAREVIK

-390 RYQIWVIA
+390 RYQTWVIA

-412 AIMDLEA
+412 AIMDFEA
-419 GRYDQAVK
+419 GRYDLAVK

-433 KNSKLYT
+433 KNTKLYT
-440 ILGIAYAYN
+440 LLGIAYAYN

>member
-167 PLYQPQYRYAMLV
+167 PLYQPRYRYAMLV
-180 PEGEETKRR
+180 PGGEETKRR

-261 DRVAQHIVSKSPRLK
+261 DRVAQHIVGKSPRLM

-292 EAIAASSL
+292 EAIATSSL
-300 DHKEQILEIL
+300 DHKEQVLEIL

-366 THPTHLSLAEVNLV
+366 THPTHLSLAEVNLI

-390 RYQIWVIA
+390 RYQTWVIA

-474 DEYLHYMQDNF
+474 DEYLHFMQDNF

>member
-67 KSNTVLQIVPMLQ
+67 KSNTVLQIVPTLQ

-200 VSQTTLNLNLGNNRA
+200 VSQTSLNMNLGNNRA

-231 NLTVDALSIAGYASP
+231 NLTVDALSLAGYASP

-292 EAIAASSL
+292 EAIATSSL

-357 LTEAKEVIK
+357 LEEAKQVIK
-366 THPTHLSLAEVNLV
+366 THPTHLSLAEVNLL

-390 RYQIWVIA
+390 RYQTWVIA

-433 KNSKLYT
+433 KNTKLYT
-440 ILGIAYAYN
+440 LLGIAYTYN

>member
-10 TLTLVALVMLWL
+10 TLTLVALAMLWL
-22 PSEIIAQEAVNPLD
+22 PSELIAQEAVNPLD

-58 LDLTNMKHL
+58 LDLTNMKQL
-67 KSNTVLQIVPMLQ
+67 KSNTVLQIVPTLQ
-80 ANDGSGQLDLPAISI
+80 ANDGSAQLDLPEISI
-95 SGRTRAIMLRRMGKQ
+95 SGRTRAIMLRRMDKQ

-123 HYTAEVPFALWMK
+123 HYTAEIPFASWMK

-189 EESLTAQITFP
+189 EESLTAMITFP
-200 VSQTTLNLNLGNNRA
+200 VNKTNLNLNLGNNRS
-215 EIKRI
+215 EVKRI
-220 DDKLTELTRNK
+220 DKKLQELTTNSS
-231 NLTVDALSIAGYASP
+231 LTVDVLSLTGYASP
-246 EGSEDLN
+246 EGNAELNQKLSE
-253 NRLAQGRV
+253 GRV
-261 DRVAQHIVSKSPRLK
+261 ESIAAYLVRTYPRFK
-276 GHYTSSAM
+276 DHYTSRAM

-292 EAIAASSL
+292 AAIEESSV
-300 DHKEQILEIL
+300 DYKEQIIQIIQERAA
-310 QKEPVSERTA
+310 SERTA
-320 ALRAIDDGQTYAQLL
+320 ALRAIDNGKTYAHLL

-342 RRTVISFSFVVKGFD
+342 RRTVITFSFVVRGFD
-357 LTEAKEVIK
+357 LEEAREVIK

-390 RYQIWVIA
+390 RYQTWVIA

-412 AIMDLEA
+412 AIMDFEA
-419 GRYDQAVK
+419 GRYDLAVK

-433 KNSKLYT
+433 KNTKLYT
-440 ILGIAYAYN
+440 LLGIAYAYN